1 MPEYCEQLLSFSVF
15 CHLSSALSYT
25 KIFFANYIMEQVER
39 KIIFKRKGSKK
50 AERTK
55 VLVINEAYIQYST

>member
-1 MPEYCEQLLSFSVF
+1 MPEYCEQLLSFK
-15 CHLSSALSYT
+15 CLLSPVERTLVY
-25 KIFFANYIMEQVER
+25 KDFFANYIMEEVER